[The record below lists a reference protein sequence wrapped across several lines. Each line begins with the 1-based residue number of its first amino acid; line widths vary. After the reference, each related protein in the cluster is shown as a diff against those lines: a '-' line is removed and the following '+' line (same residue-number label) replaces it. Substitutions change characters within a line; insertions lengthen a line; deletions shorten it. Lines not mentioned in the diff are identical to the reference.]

1 MKVPLRVLF
10 IEDFES
16 DVDLI
21 IRQIKKAG
29 YSVPHER
36 VKNAKEMKT
45 ALEKQTW
52 DLVISDYKLSRFS
65 ARTALSL
72 LQKSKYDIPFIVVS
86 DSVGEE
92 AAVELIK
99 LGADDCLI
107 KDKLERLVPI
117 VERELAEAQIR
128 RERKQS
134 EVALRERE
142 ERLALI
148 YNNVSDVIF
157 TIAVEPNN
165 NFRFISVN
173 NRFMAVTGL
182 SEDQIVGRLAQDVI
196 PKSAHALVFEK
207 YKEAI
212 RTRQRVHWEE
222 VSQYPTGKKIGE
234 VSVAP
239 IFDAKN
245 RCTKLIGTVHDITER
260 KQNEEA
266 LKEAELKFRSIFDSA
281 SDGILL
287 ARVSDRRFSIANN
300 KICEMLGYR
309 EEELLKL
316 SISDIHPKESLPY
329 VAGQFEKQL
338 RKEILTA
345 YDIPVL
351 KKDGTTFYAD
361 INSLIINI
369 DRNDY
374 LLGIFRDVTEYRKA
388 KEELIN
394 ERYLTNM
401 LLDNVPDHIYFKDI
415 ESRFIRVNKSQ
426 AVIFGL
432 SDPADVVGKT
442 DFDFF
447 TAQHAQS
454 AFNDEQ
460 KIIKTGQSLIG
471 FEEKETWTD
480 GRETWVSTTKMPLRD
495 REGKIIGTFG
505 ISKDITERKRAEEE
519 VRKSDIQFRKLASQV
534 PGMIFQFMQ
543 KPDGTFCVPY
553 TSERI
558 KDIFGCS
565 PQDVLDDFNPITKTI
580 LPEDL
585 NIVIDSI
592 KKSADQLTPWQCE
605 YRVQIPGRQ
614 IRWMFGQSIP
624 EKQKDGSIIWHGF
637 NTDITERKRVEEQL
651 HDSMQMF
658 QGLFNTSPDAII
670 LIDPNDSHT
679 SWPIID
685 CNDAACKMN
694 GYTHEELVG
703 NSIDVFSSVKGT
715 REERIVFLEN
725 LRQKGTIYTENY
737 HCHKDGH
744 IFPIEISN
752 TIITLGGREF
762 VLGIDRDITERKR
775 AEEALQESR
784 QMFHDLFNVS
794 PDSIVLIDPNN
805 SNVSWPIVD
814 CNEATCKMNGYTRE
828 ELVGHSIDVLNITV
842 GTPEERA
849 AYLENLQK
857 NGTVHVETFHRRK
870 DGHIFPI
877 EVTTSIVTLVGHE
890 MVLGIDRDITER
902 KKAENGMKE
911 SEERYRRLVEFS
923 PDAIVVHS
931 EGKIVYVNPA
941 TITLLGANS
950 ASELIGKSF
959 LDIIHPDYR
968 DSIHQQIIA
977 VMKENY
983 AFPLTEEKF
992 IRLDGS
998 VVDVEVAAI
1007 PIVYKEK
1014 SSMQIVARDISEQ
1027 KKLQNQLVQ
1036 TQKIQSIGT
1045 LAGGIAHDFNNILG
1059 IILAYSSLLDTNKL
1073 TPDKF
1078 SASITAIDQAV
1089 RRGAALV
1096 RQILTFARKTDI
1108 IFELINISEL
1118 IHELLSMLDQTFP
1131 KTITFSEKIENNIP
1145 LIFADRT
1152 QVHQAILNLCINARD
1167 AMPHGGLISIIMEKQ
1182 TKEQMHEKFPNAGEE
1197 EYVCI
1202 SVTDTGTG
1210 MDEATCQKVFDP
1222 FFTTKEK
1229 GKGTGLGLSVVYGVV
1244 QAHHGFINLKSE
1256 LDHGTTFW
1264 LYFPVQTVNKQTAD
1278 DQQPFESFEIG
1289 GTETILLVE
1298 DEEMLIQMVSFL
1310 LESKGYNVLCA
1321 HDGLEAVS
1329 VYQSHK
1335 NEIALVVT
1343 DMGLPVLT
1351 GIDEF
1356 KKIKEINPH
1365 VKVIFASGYFEPDVK
1380 SELLKDGANGFIQKP
1395 YEPDY
1400 VLRLIRQVLDKKD
1413 DSFSM

>member
-16 DVDLI
+16 DMDLI

-36 VKNAKEMKT
+36 VKNAKEMKA

-72 LQKSKYDIPFIVVS
+72 LQKAKYDIPFIVVS

-245 RCTKLIGTVHDITER
+245 RCTKLIGAVHDITER

-316 SISDIHPKESLPY
+316 SVSDIHPKESLPY

-426 AVIFGL
+426 AAIFGL

-480 GRETWVSTTKMPLRD
+480 GRR
-495 REGKIIGTFG
+495 
-505 ISKDITERKRAEEE
+505 
-519 VRKSDIQFRKLASQV
+519 
-534 PGMIFQFMQ
+534 
-543 KPDGTFCVPY
+543 
-553 TSERI
+553 
-558 KDIFGCS
+558 
-565 PQDVLDDFNPITKTI
+565 
-580 LPEDL
+580 
-585 NIVIDSI
+585 
-592 KKSADQLTPWQCE
+592 
-605 YRVQIPGRQ
+605 
-614 IRWMFGQSIP
+614 
-624 EKQKDGSIIWHGF
+624 HG
-637 NTDITERKRVEEQL
+637 
-651 HDSMQMF
+651 
-658 QGLFNTSPDAII
+658 
-670 LIDPNDSHT
+670 
-679 SWPIID
+679 
-685 CNDAACKMN
+685 
-694 GYTHEELVG
+694 
-703 NSIDVFSSVKGT
+703 
-715 REERIVFLEN
+715 
-725 LRQKGTIYTENY
+725 
-737 HCHKDGH
+737 
-744 IFPIEISN
+744 
-752 TIITLGGREF
+752 
-762 VLGIDRDITERKR
+762 
-775 AEEALQESR
+775 
-784 QMFHDLFNVS
+784 
-794 PDSIVLIDPNN
+794 
-805 SNVSWPIVD
+805 
-814 CNEATCKMNGYTRE
+814 
-828 ELVGHSIDVLNITV
+828 
-842 GTPEERA
+842 
-849 AYLENLQK
+849 
-857 NGTVHVETFHRRK
+857 
-870 DGHIFPI
+870 
-877 EVTTSIVTLVGHE
+877 
-890 MVLGIDRDITER
+890 
-902 KKAENGMKE
+902 
-911 SEERYRRLVEFS
+911 
-923 PDAIVVHS
+923 
-931 EGKIVYVNPA
+931 
-941 TITLLGANS
+941 
-950 ASELIGKSF
+950 
-959 LDIIHPDYR
+959 
-968 DSIHQQIIA
+968 
-977 VMKENY
+977 
-983 AFPLTEEKF
+983 
-992 IRLDGS
+992 
-998 VVDVEVAAI
+998 
-1007 PIVYKEK
+1007 
-1014 SSMQIVARDISEQ
+1014 
-1027 KKLQNQLVQ
+1027 
-1036 TQKIQSIGT
+1036 
-1045 LAGGIAHDFNNILG
+1045 
-1059 IILAYSSLLDTNKL
+1059 
-1073 TPDKF
+1073 
-1078 SASITAIDQAV
+1078 
-1089 RRGAALV
+1089 
-1096 RQILTFARKTDI
+1096 
-1108 IFELINISEL
+1108 
-1118 IHELLSMLDQTFP
+1118 
-1131 KTITFSEKIENNIP
+1131 
-1145 LIFADRT
+1145 
-1152 QVHQAILNLCINARD
+1152 
-1167 AMPHGGLISIIMEKQ
+1167 
-1182 TKEQMHEKFPNAGEE
+1182 
-1197 EYVCI
+1197 
-1202 SVTDTGTG
+1202 
-1210 MDEATCQKVFDP
+1210 
-1222 FFTTKEK
+1222 
-1229 GKGTGLGLSVVYGVV
+1229 
-1244 QAHHGFINLKSE
+1244 
-1256 LDHGTTFW
+1256 
-1264 LYFPVQTVNKQTAD
+1264 
-1278 DQQPFESFEIG
+1278 
-1289 GTETILLVE
+1289 
-1298 DEEMLIQMVSFL
+1298 
-1310 LESKGYNVLCA
+1310 
-1321 HDGLEAVS
+1321 
-1329 VYQSHK
+1329 
-1335 NEIALVVT
+1335 
-1343 DMGLPVLT
+1343 
-1351 GIDEF
+1351 
-1356 KKIKEINPH
+1356 
-1365 VKVIFASGYFEPDVK
+1365 
-1380 SELLKDGANGFIQKP
+1380 
-1395 YEPDY
+1395 
-1400 VLRLIRQVLDKKD
+1400 
-1413 DSFSM
+1413 